1 MTQQV
6 WLPSLRVWAR
16 APQGMTT
23 LSAGTPPSVA
33 VLDSSLGTSMTD
45 RKRKRS
51 ASPIDICSSPE
62 PDEPVYID
70 LSDEP
75 LEAAVEGE
83 PNVQCSI
90 CLTEEQPSCVRA
102 VVGGCMHAFCRDCLE
117 AWLAVKPI
125 CPLCKRRVRFYMHSI
140 KSDASYE
147 EEAVPDSPPRKMS
160 ALEEGTEA
168 LPVIGHVPGNADSS
182 LLERMLHGHM
192 RAHYTLRQQ
201 QQQHPPQGHSSRGHG
216 HSRLADSSARQIRW
230 PEASAAPEDK
240 SVQWRRHLYDN
251 QLFAGALDVTH
262 RGLPRVASESGRQP
276 RLEKWVQRELQA
288 VLGQQDVGVTRSF
301 VLALVGSYGLGRQ
314 APRLQGL
321 QAPAGSAL
329 EVQDAQDTQRH
340 RDAVVALSPFLHDH
354 TEQFWHELRCFGHA
368 PFVAYV
374 YDRMVHYF
382 QKGSQQGHGVLVAQ
396 RVRTSEWTLW
406 NTQSSAAT
414 GTVPSWHLPAP
425 GPLPEVANSDSAA
438 AGRLPQEATS
448 WPGVGSGPHNGSA
461 GEGRPRRRSRWDA
474 EAPICPEPAAL
485 DRTSGTAVPGS
496 QAVPAGQQ
504 APASGDWGSSSPQ
517 ARRRSGHEREHRRHE
532 AQVVLEAQQSRNI
545 TP

>member
-1 MTQQV
+1 
-6 WLPSLRVWAR
+6 
-16 APQGMTT
+16 
-23 LSAGTPPSVA
+23 
-33 VLDSSLGTSMTD
+33 MTD

-62 PDEPVYID
+62 PDEPVHID

-230 PEASAAPEDK
+230 GDRRAGAQRPAAACLPNQGGPQGAGPRPYFFRVQQQLASGSAQRTSQSRWPEASAAPEDK

-262 RGLPRVASESGRQP
+262 RGLPRAASESGRQP

-301 VLALVGSYGLGRQ
+301 VLALVASYGLGRQ

-354 TEQFWHELRCFGHA
+354 TEQFWHELRCAH
-368 PFVAYV
+368 
-374 YDRMVHYF
+374 
-382 QKGSQQGHGVLVAQ
+382 
-396 RVRTSEWTLW
+396 LW
-406 NTQSSAAT
+406 SGLQSWQPCA
-414 GTVPSWHLPAP
+414 
-425 GPLPEVANSDSAA
+425 
-438 AGRLPQEATS
+438 
-448 WPGVGSGPHNGSA
+448 
-461 GEGRPRRRSRWDA
+461 
-474 EAPICPEPAAL
+474 
-485 DRTSGTAVPGS
+485 
-496 QAVPAGQQ
+496 
-504 APASGDWGSSSPQ
+504 
-517 ARRRSGHEREHRRHE
+517 
-532 AQVVLEAQQSRNI
+532 
-545 TP
+545 